1 MYSVGEEFERL
12 VEEDLE
18 YLTCISNVTIG
29 DKEYLICENENGTKR
44 LFYYD
49 TVEENLELLEEEE
62 ADEVLEV
69 VYQLLSVV
77 VTSKCHQVLMSLQ
90 QLVCFVY
97 VRVL

>member
-44 LFYYD
+44 L
-49 TVEENLELLEEEE
+49 
-62 ADEVLEV
+62 
-69 VYQLLSVV
+69 
-77 VTSKCHQVLMSLQ
+77 
-90 QLVCFVY
+90 
-97 VRVL
+97 